1 MNAILVKK
9 IYMGEPH
16 LGLIQNMCE
25 GLATKNK
32 TKLSLALK
40 PR

>member
-9 IYMGEPH
+9 TYIGELHPR
-16 LGLIQNMCE
+16 LIQHMCE

-32 TKLSLALK
+32 TKLSSSFK